1 MIRRPPR
8 STLFPYTTLFRSPL
22 VGDATDAVFH
32 LLDAPPENVFHVAL
46 QDGKTQQSVKG
57 LGGPGKRLAFK
68 ERQGRRRVQ
77 TPGSRTQL
85 ADQFTGN
92 REPKRDFLTV
102 LRELRNLCATFHQ
115 QECFVPGAIDDE
127 HQIPARETSQTCA
140 RQD

>member
-1 MIRRPPR
+1 
-8 STLFPYTTLFRSPL
+8 
-22 VGDATDAVFH
+22 
-32 LLDAPPENVFHVAL
+32 FHVAL

-127 HQIPARETSQTCA
+127 HQIPARETSQTKGCA
-140 RQD
+140 KIAQFTKDGKEIALRLAVPGELVRELG